1 MQHTDS
7 PAAMKFAEEKGIYAF
22 GQASDMASFGPNA
35 QLTAIVDNWNPYYL
49 ARVKAVLDGTWKT
62 GDTWDGIKEGTVVLS
77 PWSKKLPDDVVKL
90 AEAARDGIASG
101 AVHPFTGP
109 HQQAGRQPLAEGR
122 REGLRQGPLQHEL
135 LRPGRRRLAA
145 EVSTTLRRARRGFPS
160 PSVMRG
166 SGSHR
171 QSPTGMTKW
180 RIHLPTTILRG
191 QTLAFRDDPFKVAP
205 DAAVDFHADGAVAIA
220 GGKIL
225 EVGEAAAVIAR
236 HPGAEVETYARHLI
250 MAGFVD
256 SHVHYPQID
265 IIASY
270 GEQLLA
276 WLEKYTFP
284 AEARFGDRG
293 HADQAANRFLDECL
307 RNGITTA
314 SVYCTVHPA
323 SVDAFCTAA
332 QQRGF
337 CMAAGKVMMDRN
349 ARDDLQDTAQAGYD
363 QSKALIARWHGVDR
377 LTYVVT
383 PRFAVTSSPAQLEAA
398 GTLWRE
404 HPTDFDADAL
414 EREPGRD
421 RLGQGAAPR
430 TARLPWNL

>member
-1 MQHTDS
+1 MPTGRLPS
-7 PAAMKFAEEKGIYAF
+7 PAARF
-22 GQASDMASFGPNA
+22 
-35 QLTAIVDNWNPYYL
+35 V
-49 ARVKAVLDGTWKT
+49 
-62 GDTWDGIKEGTVVLS
+62 
-77 PWSKKLPDDVVKL
+77 
-90 AEAARDGIASG
+90 
-101 AVHPFTGP
+101 
-109 HQQAGRQPLAEGR
+109 
-122 REGLRQGPLQHEL
+122 
-135 LRPGRRRLAA
+135 
-145 EVSTTLRRARRGFPS
+145 
-160 PSVMRG
+160 
-166 SGSHR
+166 
-171 QSPTGMTKW
+171 
-180 RIHLPTTILRG
+180 
-191 QTLAFRDDPFKVAP
+191 
-205 DAAVDFHADGAVAIA
+205 
-220 GGKIL
+220 

-349 ARDDLQDTAQAGYD
+349 ARDDLQDTAQARLRAVQGAD
-363 QSKALIARWHGVDR
+363 RALAWRGPAHLRRHAALCRHLVAGPAGGGRRAVARASDR
-377 LTYVVT
+377 L
-383 PRFAVTSSPAQLEAA
+383 
-398 GTLWRE
+398 
-404 HPTDFDADAL
+404 
-414 EREPGRD
+414 
-421 RLGQGAAPR
+421 
-430 TARLPWNL
+430 